1 MKVGDLVTYKGK
13 VNPNLRGM
21 IGVITSIGKGSLGQY
36 WSAQVLFPSYSP
48 DPVHIR
54 VDHLRAVP

>member
-1 MKVGDLVTYKGK
+1 MKIGDLVTYKGK
-13 VNPNLRGM
+13 ANQPLQGIIGIVIARGEGKFSWM
-21 IGVITSIGKGSLGQY
+21 I
-36 WSAQVLFPSYSP
+36 QVLFPSYSP